1 MGYSLATSGDLLFTG
16 SDSKNIRV
24 WKNHIEFSTLKSKA
38 VWLKLWF
45 LQQTR
50 YSPDIE
56 TGRSV
61 FGKSRLKTRAFSVWQ
76 VNQNGSRLRPD
87 FRVTIGGKELKSAQ
101 GLYFDGNP
109 RSQSQASHRIASGV
123 TVWCLLC
130 LAT

>member
-61 FGKSRLKTRAFSVWQ
+61 FEK
-76 VNQNGSRLRPD
+76 
-87 FRVTIGGKELKSAQ
+87 
-101 GLYFDGNP
+101 
-109 RSQSQASHRIASGV
+109 
-123 TVWCLLC
+123 
-130 LAT
+130 LA

>member
-24 WKNHIEFSTLKSKA
+24 WKNHIEFSTLKSK
-38 VWLKLWF
+38 
-45 LQQTR
+45 QTR

>member
-1 MGYSLATSGDLLFTG
+1 MGYSLATSGDFLFTG

-24 WKNHIEFSTLKSKA
+24 WKNQA

-76 VNQNGSRLRPD
+76 VNQNGSRLRQD
-87 FRVTIGGKELKSAQ
+87 FRVTIELKSAQ
-101 GLYFDGNP
+101 DLYFDDNP